1 VTGIQIYSL
10 GSIITRCSGDYITT
24 ETFFRLKSSEET
36 GADPEEIG
44 STGGSAVE
52 ISS

>member
-10 GSIITRCSGDYITT
+10 GSIITKCSGDYITT
-24 ETFFRLKSSEET
+24 ETFLRLKSSEET

-44 STGGSAVE
+44 SMGGSALE